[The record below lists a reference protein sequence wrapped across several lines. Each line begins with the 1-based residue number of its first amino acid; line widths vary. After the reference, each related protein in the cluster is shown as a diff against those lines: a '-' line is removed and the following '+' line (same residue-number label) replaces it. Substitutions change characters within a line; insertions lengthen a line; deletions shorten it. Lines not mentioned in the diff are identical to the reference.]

1 MSRQC
6 GPGFMRVSG
15 KVSSGLGRAHVF
27 MFQKHYQSQFK
38 GVLGVGAWPGTLNV
52 DVGGDSIDAF
62 LELRVLAGLD
72 EGVPDDSIEAHR
84 MRASK
89 GTVSPSG
96 ERRHS
101 REGFAEQGAN
111 GRNVPSWFPT

>member
-1 MSRQC
+1 
-6 GPGFMRVSG
+6 MRVSG

-52 DVGGDSIDAF
+52 DVGRGSMEEF
-62 LELRVLAGLD
+62 LQLRVLAGLE

-84 MRASK
+84 IEGFERD
-89 GTVSPSG
+89 GSPSG
-96 ERRHS
+96 EQQHS
-101 REGFAEQGAN
+101 REGFVEQGGN
-111 GRNVPSWFPT
+111 GRNVPFWFPT